1 MKRVPRLALKTR
13 MKINTTQL
21 SAGSTCTTRRSSPG
35 KQAVTASAIILIHC
49 LWPLLNL
56 TENIPRLSV
65 EYSSSRNYDTLGL
78 AKEGDDFFGTARRLG
93 EKFVYTDDLPIYR
106 DFFTKENILKEIRK
120 NGLFVMQYRLI
131 VDGKPVYINARAA
144 LVEEKEGPKLIIG
157 LNNVDTQ
164 VKIGKKRKAQNRV
177 K

>member
-1 MKRVPRLALKTR
+1 M
-13 MKINTTQL
+13 
-21 SAGSTCTTRRSSPG
+21 
-35 KQAVTASAIILIHC
+35 
-49 LWPLLNL
+49 NL

-65 EYSSSRNYDTLGL
+65 EYSSSRHYDTLGL
-78 AKEGDDFFGTARRLG
+78 AKEGDDFFGIARRLG

-131 VDGKPVYINARAA
+131 VDGRPVYINARAA
-144 LVEEKEGPKLIIG
+144 LVEEKEGPKLISR
-157 LNNVDTQ
+157 LNIVDTQ
-164 VKIGKKRKAQNRV
+164 VKLGKKRKAQNRV

>member
-1 MKRVPRLALKTR
+1 M
-13 MKINTTQL
+13 
-21 SAGSTCTTRRSSPG
+21 
-35 KQAVTASAIILIHC
+35 
-49 LWPLLNL
+49 
-56 TENIPRLSV
+56 
-65 EYSSSRNYDTLGL
+65 
-78 AKEGDDFFGTARRLG
+78 
-93 EKFVYTDDLPIYR
+93 
-106 DFFTKENILKEIRK
+106 KEIRK

-131 VDGKPVYINARAA
+131 VDGRPVYINARAA

>member
-1 MKRVPRLALKTR
+1 M
-13 MKINTTQL
+13 
-21 SAGSTCTTRRSSPG
+21 
-35 KQAVTASAIILIHC
+35 
-49 LWPLLNL
+49 NL

-65 EYSSSRNYDTLGL
+65 EYSSSRHYDTLGL

-131 VDGKPVYINARAA
+131 VDGRPVYINARAA